1 LDSEREDI
9 ELRELFRNK
18 LENAEIVPDPSVNSR
33 LMKKLA
39 RQEFLTFNP
48 ARFNVYYLG
57 GILVAGIVATLLLS
71 TSDLNTSVQTPGSVA
86 DFKTVLEEKPAVS
99 IKNEDAVITDK
110 QTVNNKQVLSKSP
123 EIKTD
128 AQSPVSVQR
137 DSESKSAEVVHAEPI
152 PSVVANDLLKK
163 DPDSDRLI
171 SSIKS
176 SGNLFVSS
184 VMEGCVPLKVRFI
197 CTATDIDSYRWTFG
211 DGGESNEKTP
221 EWIFDLDGEYKV
233 TLEVFSGDRLA
244 GTSTEI
250 IKVRPRPV
258 ANFEI
263 SPEQAVIPDDV
274 IRYINYSTDAV
285 RYLWDFGDG
294 SHSELFEPQ
303 HSYNKYGQ
311 YNVKLTAINEYG
323 CSDSVL
329 VLNAF
334 AGSKYFIEFPN
345 AFIPNPDGPSAGL
358 YSSKSDE
365 KAEVFHPVYTGVT
378 EYQLRIFSKIG
389 ILIFES
395 NDINI
400 GWDGYING
408 QLSNTG
414 VYIWKVR
421 GKYRNGETFTKMG
434 DVTLLKN

>member
-1 LDSEREDI
+1 M
-9 ELRELFRNK
+9 ELRELFRDK
-18 LENAEIVPDPSVNSR
+18 LENAEIVPDPSVNTG

-57 GILVAGIVATLLLS
+57 GIVVAVILATLLLS
-71 TSDLNTSVQTPGSVA
+71 TSVLNTSFLPPESVE
-86 DFKTVLEEKPAVS
+86 DVKTEMEERPAVS
-99 IKNEDAVITDK
+99 VKQEDAVINDIKLAEGK
-110 QTVNNKQVLSKSP
+110 QISSKSTD
-123 EIKTD
+123 IKPTSS
-128 AQSPVSVQR
+128 APLNVHK
-137 DSESKSAEVVHAEPI
+137 DSENKPAEAIHAERI
-152 PSVVANDLLKK
+152 PTVVANDLLKK
-163 DPDSDRLI
+163 DTSRDKLI
-171 SSIKS
+171 NSSKS
-176 SGNLFVSS
+176 SGNVFLSS
-184 VMEGCVPLKVRFI
+184 VTEGCVPLKVRFI
-197 CTATDIDSYRWTFG
+197 STATDVDSYRWTFG
-211 DGGESNEKTP
+211 DGGVSYDKMP
-221 EWIFDLDGEYKV
+221 EWIFDVDGEYKV
-233 TLEVFSGDRLA
+233 TLEVFSGSKLA
-244 GTSTEI
+244 GTSTEV

-263 SPEQAVIPDDV
+263 SPEQAVIPDDE

-294 SHSELFEPQ
+294 NHSEQFEPQ
-303 HSYNKYGQ
+303 HRYDKYGQ
-311 YNVKLTAINEYG
+311 YNVKLTALNEYG

-365 KAEVFHPVYTGVT
+365 MAQVFHPVYTGVT

-400 GWDGYING
+400 GWDGYIDG

>member
-1 LDSEREDI
+1 M

-18 LENAEIVPDPSVNSR
+18 LENAEIVPDPSVNIR

-48 ARFNVYYLG
+48 ARFNVYYLA
-57 GILVAGIVATLLLS
+57 GIVAAGIVATLLIS
-71 TSDLNTSVQTPGSVA
+71 TSELKTSVLPSGAVKDVKSLT
-86 DFKTVLEEKPAVS
+86 EEKPIVPLN
-99 IKNEDAVITDK
+99 IDN
-110 QTVNNKQVLSKSP
+110 TVPKDQETISGKQVSANSSDK
-123 EIKTD
+123 KTIIQ
-128 AQSPVSVQR
+128 APVSANKDKEANPV
-137 DSESKSAEVVHAEPI
+137 EVVHAERL

-163 DPDSDRLI
+163 DTDSDKLI
-171 SSIKS
+171 NKMKS

-184 VMEGCVPLKVRFI
+184 VTEGCVPLKVRFI
-197 CTATDIDSYRWTFG
+197 CTATETYSYRWTFG
-211 DGGESNEKTP
+211 DGGVSNEKTP

-233 TLEVFSGDRLA
+233 TLEVFTGDKLT
-244 GTSTEI
+244 GTSTEV
-250 IKVRPRPV
+250 IKVRPRPI

-263 SPEQAVIPDDV
+263 SPEQAVIPDDE

-294 SHSELFEPQ
+294 NHSEQFEPQ
-303 HSYNKYGQ
+303 HRYDKYGQ

-334 AGSKYFIEFPN
+334 AGSKYFIDFPN

-365 KAEVFHPVYTGVT
+365 MAEVFHPVYTGVT
-378 EYQLRIFSKIG
+378 EYQLKIFSKMG

-434 DVTLLKN
+434 DVTLLKK

>member
-1 LDSEREDI
+1 
-9 ELRELFRNK
+9 
-18 LENAEIVPDPSVNSR
+18 
-33 LMKKLA
+33 M
-39 RQEFLTFNP
+39 TFNP
-48 ARFNVYYLG
+48 ARFNVYYLA
-57 GILVAGIVATLLLS
+57 GIVAAGIVATLLLS
-71 TSDLNTSVQTPGSVA
+71 TSESGTYLLPPEPVKDL
-86 DFKTVLEEKPAVS
+86 KTVVEEKPAVS
-99 IKNEDAVITDK
+99 KIIEDAVITENKEVAGK
-110 QTVNNKQVLSKSP
+110 QGSSKASGISTVAQTPVNVNRDP
-123 EIKTD
+123 EN
-128 AQSPVSVQR
+128 
-137 DSESKSAEVVHAEPI
+137 KSAEPVRAQRI
-152 PSVVANDLLKK
+152 PSAVTSDMFKK
-163 DPDSDRLI
+163 DQEGDKLI
-171 SSIKS
+171 NTVKS

-184 VMEGCVPLKVRFI
+184 VTEGCVPLKVRFI
-197 CTATDIDSYRWTFG
+197 STATDADSYRWTFG
-211 DGGESNEKTP
+211 DGGISDEKTP

-233 TLEVFSGDRLA
+233 TLEVFSEGRLA

-258 ANFEI
+258 ANFEV

-294 SHSELFEPQ
+294 NHSELFEPQ
-303 HSYNKYGQ
+303 HRYDKYGQ
-311 YNVKLTAINEYG
+311 YDVKLTAINEYG

-365 KAEVFHPVYTGVT
+365 MAEVFHPVYTGVT
-378 EYQLRIFSKIG
+378 EYQLKIFSKMS

-434 DVTLLKN
+434 DVTLLKK